1 MAFRI
6 WLSLFLI
13 SFLEAS
19 ELKACYRA
27 FIGFLP
33 VAETC
38 ISYKLK
44 GESLLVESNVKTVS
58 AGKIVKRVKNRGS
71 SSILLDGL
79 EPKVFEYYQ
88 EEGNFK
94 RYQRYQFE
102 ANKINTLEIEYEGL
116 SEKVESTEE
125 KTFEYRGFVDPYT
138 ASLRLYK
145 EIQKSERGDIK
156 IFYDRKEYLVPYTVT
171 SQEQI
176 KTQAGT
182 FNTRVVE
189 VSPAIQTKGLLRP
202 KGNWKLW
209 IDKRTNLPVRM
220 DLGFVIGSVSARLET
235 LEGNQELLD
244 NIFKKK

>member
-6 WLSLFLI
+6 WLSLLFVA
-13 SFLEAS
+13 SASAS

-27 FIGFLP
+27 FLGFLP

-44 GESLLVESNVKTVS
+44 GALLHVESVVKTVNV
-58 AGKIVKRVKNRGS
+58 GKIAKRVNNKGS

-79 EPKVFEYYQ
+79 EPKTFEYYQ
-88 EEGNFK
+88 EEGTFK

-102 ANKINTLEIEYEGL
+102 GNKIQTLEIEYEGL
-116 SEKVESTEE
+116 SEKAESTEE

-145 EIQKSERGDIK
+145 DLQKAERGDIK
-156 IFYDRKEYLVPYTVT
+156 IFYDQKEYTVPYNVVLN
-171 SQEQI
+171 EQV
-176 KTQAGT
+176 KTPAGT
-182 FNTRVVE
+182 FNTKVVE
-189 VSPAIQTKGLLRP
+189 VSPAIKTKGLLKPR
-202 KGNWKLW
+202 GNWRLW

-220 DLGFVIGSVSARLET
+220 DLTFAIGSVSARLET
-235 LEGNQELLD
+235 LEGNQELLET
-244 NIFKKK
+244 IFKKR